1 MATLFLHVGTSKA
14 GSTALQEFLS
24 HNPGPL
30 AAHGLAYGPA
40 FPGSNHLELAT
51 AFSTRSTR
59 VARDLGVGDA
69 SARRRLQRSLGRRFE
84 RAVDDDARWILSS
97 EHLGTLLTRSED
109 IATLAGFLRRYFD
122 RIVVV
127 VVLRRIGY
135 WLPSA
140 YVESVRGGSTKLLDA
155 DYVEQRR
162 RLLDHRRLLRRWE
175 DGFGP
180 DQTGALP
187 FLESDRTDASAFCFR
202 VLSALGLGQPDH
214 VAWSTPPQV
223 SNESMSAY
231 ATEVLRSANPV
242 LRTSSAA
249 ACPRPAAGDRVHHED
264 MAGAPGRS
272 HPGGCAAAAD
282 PRARRHLDRPIP
294 VRDRHRLGRMGRRAA
309 APDRAADR
317 ADRHRTRRGPGP
329 AAPRRTDHRVRVSG
343 RPERRGTAWGR
354 RCGGRGSASA
364 VPSGAG
370 SGGARMDL
378 GWPELLAL
386 LTSIGYGVVSAMV
399 PLINAEAFIVA
410 SQVTA
415 VAGAV
420 PVAIGVAIGQTIG
433 KVAMF
438 YGVRRGRDLPV
449 VRNKRA
455 ERLARPVGPR
465 TLQVAGVRGPVAGA
479 GRGSALGPADHVPG
493 GLRRHP
499 AAVRGRPA
507 RRRHP
512 DERALVRPRRPGRP
526 DPALRAGRVRRRLG
540 RPAGG
545 PEPAPDRA
553 LRRSPSCRSSGRR
566 RTSRAGSRRASRRTA
581 PNRPR
586 SASASS
592 TWCWAPAP
600 GPRRRCSAGR
610 AAACS
615 R

>member
-187 FLESDRTDASAFCFR
+187 FLESDRTDASALCFR

-242 LRTSSAA
+242 LRTSTLRPVLARRRAIAFITRTWPGPRGGLTPEAALQLRTLELDDISIARSRYAIGTGWDEWAAEPPPRTGPQTVLTDTERAQALDLLRHEGLITESGSAA
-249 ACPRPAAGDRVHHED
+249 G
-264 MAGAPGRS
+264 
-272 HPGGCAAAAD
+272 
-282 PRARRHLDRPIP
+282 
-294 VRDRHRLGRMGRRAA
+294 
-309 APDRAADR
+309 
-317 ADRHRTRRGPGP
+317 
-329 AAPRRTDHRVRVSG
+329 
-343 RPERRGTAWGR
+343 
-354 RCGGRGSASA
+354 
-364 VPSGAG
+364 PSGA
-370 SGGARMDL
+370 
-378 GWPELLAL
+378 AL
-386 LTSIGYGVVSAMV
+386 L
-399 PLINAEAFIVA
+399 
-410 SQVTA
+410 
-415 VAGAV
+415 GA
-420 PVAIGVAIGQTIG
+420 P
-433 KVAMF
+433 
-438 YGVRRGRDLPV
+438 
-449 VRNKRA
+449 
-455 ERLARPVGPR
+455 
-465 TLQVAGVRGPVAGA
+465 
-479 GRGSALGPADHVPG
+479 
-493 GLRRHP
+493 LRR
-499 AAVRGRPA
+499 AWQ
-507 RRRHP
+507 
-512 DERALVRPRRPGRP
+512 
-526 DPALRAGRVRRRLG
+526 RLG
-540 RPAGG
+540 RPV
-545 PEPAPDRA
+545 
-553 LRRSPSCRSSGRR
+553 RRG
-566 RTSRAGSRRASRRTA
+566 
-581 PNRPR
+581 
-586 SASASS
+586 
-592 TWCWAPAP
+592 
-600 GPRRRCSAGR
+600 
-610 AAACS
+610 
-615 R
+615 